1 MTTSQNQD
9 RVQDIVQTVTI
20 NADIEKVWNF
30 VSTSE
35 GIAAW
40 FMPNDFEA
48 RLDHE
53 FHLQSPF
60 GPSPC
65 KVTEINP
72 PHKLSFDWDTDGW
85 FVTFSLQEVN
95 GQTEFTI
102 VHGGWKNKDE
112 LIGKANEKSA
122 IIRDRM
128 NQGWSGIIQKLKKD
142 AEA

>member
-1 MTTSQNQD
+1 MTISQNQD
-9 RVQDIVQTVTI
+9 KVQDIVQTITI
-20 NADIEKVWNF
+20 DADIQKVWNF
-30 VSTSE
+30 VSTSD

-40 FMPNDFEA
+40 FMPNNFEA
-48 RLDHE
+48 KLGHE

-65 KVTEINP
+65 KVTELNP
-72 PHKLSFDWDTDGW
+72 PHKLAFDWDTEGW

-95 GQTEFTI
+95 GKTEFTI
-102 VHGGWKNKDE
+102 VHGGWKANDE

-128 NQGWSGIIQKLKKD
+128 NQGWGGIVQKLKKE